1 MKSVISVGVLA
12 AIALGAGLAPGTA
25 SAALEK
31 FDFTTTY
38 NGGPFSGDTLSGD
51 MLLDVVGGV
60 ATSGT
65 LTITGAGL
73 QPSTVTMGVVPAGEV
88 YEAGDGT
95 ELFGQD
101 NAIPIDSAGI
111 TFGTNAPGSL
121 HGGYTLQFLT
131 GGEFSECGGAV
142 VCGFIA
148 GPGGDGNLYYALGPT
163 TITEVAVPETS
174 TWAMLLIAFAGLGL
188 AGSRGRRLIGSR

>member
-1 MKSVISVGVLA
+1 MKSIVFGGIL
-12 AIALGAGLAPGTA
+12 AIALGAALAPWAA
-25 SAALEK
+25 SAAVEE
-31 FDFTTTY
+31 FVFSTTY
-38 NGGPFSGDTLSGD
+38 NGGPFNGDTLSGT

-73 QPSTVTMGVVPAGEV
+73 PGTQTMGVVPSGEV

-95 ELFGQD
+95 ELYGQD
-101 NAIPIDSAGI
+101 NAIPIDAAGI

-131 GGEFSECGGAV
+131 GGEFGECGSTV

-148 GPGGDGNLYYALGPT
+148 GPGGNGNLYNALGPT
-163 TITEVAVPETS
+163 TISQAAVPEAS
-174 TWAMLLIAFAGLGL
+174 TWAMLGVAFASLGL
-188 AGSRGRRLIGSR
+188 ASSRRGRLIAAR

>member
-1 MKSVISVGVLA
+1 MKTIGSVGILA
-12 AIALGAGLAPGTA
+12 FALGAALAPAAA
-25 SAALEK
+25 SAAVEQ
-31 FDFTTTY
+31 FTFSTTC
-38 NGGPFSGDTLSGD
+38 NGGPFNGDTLSGE

-60 ATSGT
+60 AISGT
-65 LTITGAGL
+65 LTISGSGL
-73 QPSTVTMGVVPAGEV
+73 PGTQTMGLVPAGQV

-121 HGGYTLQFLT
+121 NGGYTLQFLT
-131 GGEFSECGGAV
+131 GGEYGECASAV

-163 TITEVAVPETS
+163 TITQTAVPEAS
-174 TWAMLLIAFAGLGL
+174 TWAMLLLGFAGLGL
-188 AGSRGRRLIGSR
+188 AGSRRARLVGSR